1 MSKVSDKTSASPP
14 AEKTAQATKP
24 ERSMISK
31 PLKQAKEHLPGPWR
45 VQIDHAGCIL
55 CDLCVLGCPFD
66 VLEHK
71 DGQIVSI
78 DAKCTSCE
86 YCVAVCPPDVI
97 TIVPNPTAHRG
108 SSTWTSRHRH
118 DLTKQ
123 AMKGGK
129 LLISMGADEDHP
141 NYFDRMVL
149 DACQVTNPSID
160 PLREPME
167 LRTFLGRKPQ
177 RLEFSQDNGRIKLET
192 EKHPVRV
199 LNVPIIFAGMSY
211 GAISLNAQTALA
223 RAAYECGIM
232 FNTGEGGLHES
243 LKIYGEVAMGQCASG
258 RFGLDIDYLN
268 SVAAIEIKIGQGAK
282 PGIGGHLPG
291 AKVDENISRT
301 RKIPVGSDALSP
313 APHHDI
319 YSIEDLKQLIFA
331 LKEATRYTKPVGVK
345 IAAVHNVAAIASGI
359 AMAGADF
366 ITIDGYRGST
376 GAAPQAIRDHV
387 GIPTELALAAVDDR
401 LTSEGIRNEITLI
414 ITGGIRSSADVAKA
428 IALGADVVSVG
439 TAVLIALGCTRIKQ
453 CHTNLCPWGIA
464 TQNPNLVKRLDPD
477 WGAERVINMM
487 RGWELELKEFLGA
500 LGVNAV
506 ESLRGNRERL
516 RGINLTSEELDIFGI
531 KHAGS

>member
-1 MSKVSDKTSASPP
+1 MGKTTTTKPVSPP
-14 AEKTAQATKP
+14 AEKAANKAEP
-24 ERSMISK
+24 KRRMITK
-31 PLKQAKEHLPGPWR
+31 PLKQAKEYLPALWR
-45 VQIDHAGCIL
+45 VDIDHDDCIL
-55 CDLCVLGCPFD
+55 CDLCVLGCPFG
-66 VLEHK
+66 VLENK
-71 DGQIVSI
+71 GGKIVSV
-78 DAKCTSCE
+78 DDKCTSCE

-97 TIVPNPTAHRG
+97 TIIPNQTAIRG
-108 SSTWTSRHRH
+108 SGTWTAQHRR

-129 LLISMGADEDHP
+129 LLVSMGSDEDHP
-141 NYFDRMVL
+141 NYFDHMVL

-177 RLEFSQDNGRIKLET
+177 RLEFSQDNGGIKLET
-192 EKHPVRV
+192 EMHPIRV
-199 LNVPIIFAGMSY
+199 LNSPIMFAGMSY
-211 GAISLNAQTALA
+211 GAISLNAQKALA
-223 RAAYECGIM
+223 KAASECGIM
-232 FNTGEGGLHES
+232 FNTGEGGLHDD
-243 LKIYGEVAMGQCASG
+243 LRIYGDVAMGQCASG
-258 RFGLDIDYLN
+258 RFGLDINYLN
-268 SVAAIEIKIGQGAK
+268 AVAAIEIKIGQGAK

-291 AKVDENISRT
+291 IKVDESISRT

-376 GAAPQAIRDHV
+376 GAAPQVIRDHV

-401 LTSEGIRNEITLI
+401 LTREGIRNEITLI
-414 ITGGIRSSADVAKA
+414 ITGGFRSSADVVKA
-428 IALGADVVSVG
+428 IALGADIVAIG
-439 TAVLIALGCTRIKQ
+439 TAVLVALGCTRIKQ
-453 CHTNLCPWGIA
+453 CHTNKCPWGIA
-464 TQNPNLVKRLDPD
+464 TQDPDLVKRLDPD
-477 WGAERVINMM
+477 WGAERVINLI

-500 LGVNAV
+500 LGTNAI

-516 RGINLTSEELDIFGI
+516 RGINLTSEELDILGI
-531 KHAGS
+531 KHAGT